1 MTKVRS
7 EYIKKMMAESHNLE
21 DKLKDV
27 AQSTINSILEEKT
40 NKNLRQIL
48 SEDEDSFSEEE
59 VDDDVTLGSSDASDK
74 EGASTAVDSTVDDDA
89 TADDDSADDSEW
101 DDLEKYKDEDGEYD
115 LRSMDKDELVK
126 VLKVMSPDDAVRIV
140 KNDDDTLTVTDESND
155 EEYELELDGDMDE
168 FDDEGDMDEF
178 DDEGDMDE
186 FGDDDEEI
194 EIEIDGDDDFDGDDV
209 DDEEEIEIV
218 PDDDDDEFE
227 IELDESNLGY
237 TDNYQ
242 KKTAMTTPDNHEPA
256 NPKSTYSMD
265 GGVPTGTEKPWVG
278 PKKKSPYDDD
288 VNEGCEN
295 ECGNIEEG
303 GHTVTQDGP
312 YSRGDSKTWTNDA
325 SHKTPRNGSRA
336 GVKEKGT
343 ADNMYSDVS
352 ESIKKKANQIF
363 LENKQLKALMGKL
376 QNQVNEAIVVNQS
389 LANVI
394 KIINENATTVN
405 EKKDILRRFNEC
417 STREESNKL
426 YSVISEELKREGKTH
441 SNVAGTINSQLSESR
456 DRAVETP
463 MFKSQDLSDTLNF
476 MSRLDAIK

>member
-59 VDDDVTLGSSDASDK
+59 VDDDVTLGSSDASDE
-74 EGASTAVDSTVDDDA
+74 EGTSIDADSA
-89 TADDDSADDSEW
+89 ADDDSADDSEW

-155 EEYELELDGDMDE
+155 EEYELELDDDMN
-168 FDDEGDMDEF
+168 
-178 DDEGDMDE
+178 E

-194 EIEIDGDDDFDGDDV
+194 EIEIGGDGDFGGDDV

-218 PDDDDDEFE
+218 PDDDDEFE
-227 IELDESNLGY
+227 VELDESNLGY

-256 NPKSTYSMD
+256 DPKSTYSMD

-295 ECGNIEEG
+295 ECGYIEEG
-303 GHTVTQDGP
+303 GEFGKVYARTSGKQRRNNSSGNGGQP
-312 YSRGDSKTWTNDA
+312 Y
-325 SHKTPRNGSRA
+325 GSRHNSVA
-336 GVKEKGT
+336 GEYEDYEG
-343 ADNMYSDVS
+343 SVS
-352 ESIKKKANQIF
+352 ESIKKKTNQIF

-417 STREESNKL
+417 TTREESNKL

>member
-168 FDDEGDMDEF
+168 FDDEGDM
-178 DDEGDMDE
+178 GE

>member
-59 VDDDVTLGSSDASDK
+59 VDDDVTLGSSDASDE
-74 EGASTAVDSTVDDDA
+74 EGTSIDADSA
-89 TADDDSADDSEW
+89 ADDDSADDSEW

-155 EEYELELDGDMDE
+155 EEYELELDDDMN
-168 FDDEGDMDEF
+168 DDMG
-178 DDEGDMDE
+178 E

-194 EIEIDGDDDFDGDDV
+194 EVEIGGDDDDFGGDDV
-209 DDEEEIEIV
+209 DGEEEIEIV
-218 PDDDDDEFE
+218 PDDDDEFE
-227 IELDESNLGY
+227 VELDESNLGY

-256 NPKSTYSMD
+256 DPKSTYSMD

-278 PKKKSPYDDD
+278 PKKKSPYDDE
-288 VNEGCEN
+288 VNEGCED
-295 ECGNIEEG
+295 ECGYIEEG
-303 GHTVTQDGP
+303 GHTVTQNGP
-312 YSRGDSKTWTNDA
+312 YSRGDGKTWTNDA

-376 QNQVNEAIVVNQS
+376 QSQVNEAIVVNQS

-417 STREESNKL
+417 TTREESNKL

>member
-59 VDDDVTLGSSDASDK
+59 VDDDVTLGSSDASDE

-168 FDDEGDMDEF
+168 FDDEGDM
-178 DDEGDMDE
+178 GE

>member
-59 VDDDVTLGSSDASDK
+59 VDDDVTLGSSDASDE
-74 EGASTAVDSTVDDDA
+74 EGTSIDADSA
-89 TADDDSADDSEW
+89 ADDDSADDSEW

-155 EEYELELDGDMDE
+155 EEYELELDDDMN
-168 FDDEGDMDEF
+168 DDMG
-178 DDEGDMDE
+178 E

-194 EIEIDGDDDFDGDDV
+194 EIEIGGDDDFGGDDV
-209 DDEEEIEIV
+209 DGEEDIEIV
-218 PDDDDDEFE
+218 PDDDDEFE
-227 IELDESNLGY
+227 VELDESNLGY

-256 NPKSTYSMD
+256 DPKSTYSMD

-295 ECGNIEEG
+295 ECGYIEEG
-303 GHTVTQDGP
+303 GEFGKVYARTSGKQRRNNSSGNGGQP
-312 YSRGDSKTWTNDA
+312 Y
-325 SHKTPRNGSRA
+325 GSRHNSVA
-336 GVKEKGT
+336 GEYEDYEG
-343 ADNMYSDVS
+343 SVS

-376 QNQVNEAIVVNQS
+376 QSQVNEAIVVNQS

-417 STREESNKL
+417 TTREDSNKL
-426 YSVISEELKREGKTH
+426 YAIISEELKREGKTH

>member
-59 VDDDVTLGSSDASDK
+59 VDDDVTLGSSDASDE
-74 EGASTAVDSTVDDDA
+74 EGTSIDADSA
-89 TADDDSADDSEW
+89 ADDDSADDSEW

-155 EEYELELDGDMDE
+155 EEYELELDDDMN
-168 FDDEGDMDEF
+168 
-178 DDEGDMDE
+178 E

-194 EIEIDGDDDFDGDDV
+194 EIEIGGDDDFDGDDV
-209 DDEEEIEIV
+209 DGEEEIEIV
-218 PDDDDDEFE
+218 PADDEFE
-227 IELDESNLGY
+227 VELDESNLGY

-256 NPKSTYSMD
+256 DPKSTYSMD

-295 ECGNIEEG
+295 ECGYIEEG
-303 GHTVTQDGP
+303 GEFGKVYARTSGKQRRNNSSGNGGQP
-312 YSRGDSKTWTNDA
+312 Y
-325 SHKTPRNGSRA
+325 GSRHNSVA
-336 GVKEKGT
+336 GEYEDYEG
-343 ADNMYSDVS
+343 SVS

-376 QNQVNEAIVVNQS
+376 QSQVNEAIVVNQS

-417 STREESNKL
+417 TTREDSNKL
-426 YSVISEELKREGKTH
+426 YAVISEELKREGKTH

>member
-74 EGASTAVDSTVDDDA
+74 EGTSTDVDS

-155 EEYELELDGDMDE
+155 EEYELELDDDMN
-168 FDDEGDMDEF
+168 DDMG
-178 DDEGDMDE
+178 E

-194 EIEIDGDDDFDGDDV
+194 EIEIGGDDDFNGDDV
-209 DDEEEIEIV
+209 DGEEEIEIV

-227 IELDESNLGY
+227 VELDESNLGY

-256 NPKSTYSMD
+256 DPKSTYSMD

-278 PKKKSPYDDD
+278 PKKKSPYDDE
-288 VNEGCEN
+288 VNEGCED
-295 ECGNIEEG
+295 ECGYIEEG
-303 GHTVTQDGP
+303 GHTVTQNGP
-312 YSRGDSKTWTNDA
+312 YSRGDGKTWTNDA

-376 QNQVNEAIVVNQS
+376 QSQVNEAIVVNQS

-417 STREESNKL
+417 TTREESNKL

>member
-59 VDDDVTLGSSDASDK
+59 VDDDVTLGSSDASDE
-74 EGASTAVDSTVDDDA
+74 EGASTEVGSTA
-89 TADDDSADDSEW
+89 GDDSADDSEW

-168 FDDEGDMDEF
+168 FNDEGDM
-178 DDEGDMDE
+178 GE

-218 PDDDDDEFE
+218 PDDDDDDDDEFE

-295 ECGNIEEG
+295 ECGYIEEG

-376 QNQVNEAIVVNQS
+376 QSQVNEAIVVNQS

-417 STREESNKL
+417 TTREDSNKL
-426 YSVISEELKREGKTH
+426 YAVISEELKREGKTH

-476 MSRLDAIK
+476 MNRLDAIK

>member
-178 DDEGDMDE
+178 
-186 FGDDDEEI
+186 GDDDEEI

-218 PDDDDDEFE
+218 PDDDDDDDEFE

-312 YSRGDSKTWTNDA
+312 YSRGDSKT
-325 SHKTPRNGSRA
+325 
-336 GVKEKGT
+336 
-343 ADNMYSDVS
+343 
-352 ESIKKKANQIF
+352 
-363 LENKQLKALMGKL
+363 
-376 QNQVNEAIVVNQS
+376 
-389 LANVI
+389 
-394 KIINENATTVN
+394 
-405 EKKDILRRFNEC
+405 
-417 STREESNKL
+417 
-426 YSVISEELKREGKTH
+426 
-441 SNVAGTINSQLSESR
+441 
-456 DRAVETP
+456 
-463 MFKSQDLSDTLNF
+463 
-476 MSRLDAIK
+476 

>member
-74 EGASTAVDSTVDDDA
+74 EGASTAVDSTVDDD
-89 TADDDSADDSEW
+89 SADDSEW

-168 FDDEGDMDEF
+168 FDDEGDM
-178 DDEGDMDE
+178 GE

-218 PDDDDDEFE
+218 PDDDEFE

>member
-59 VDDDVTLGSSDASDK
+59 VDDDVTLGSSDASDE
-74 EGASTAVDSTVDDDA
+74 EGASTDVDS

-155 EEYELELDGDMDE
+155 EEYELELDDDMN
-168 FDDEGDMDEF
+168 DDMG
-178 DDEGDMDE
+178 E

-194 EIEIDGDDDFDGDDV
+194 EIEIGGDDDFGGDDV
-209 DDEEEIEIV
+209 DGEEEIEIV
-218 PDDDDDEFE
+218 PDDDEFE
-227 IELDESNLGY
+227 VELDESNLGY

-256 NPKSTYSMD
+256 DPKSTYSMD

-278 PKKKSPYDDD
+278 PKKKSPYDDE
-288 VNEGCEN
+288 VNEGCED
-295 ECGNIEEG
+295 ECGYIEEG
-303 GHTVTQDGP
+303 GHTVTQNGP
-312 YSRGDSKTWTNDA
+312 YSRGDGKTWTNDA

-376 QNQVNEAIVVNQS
+376 QSQVNEAIVVNQS

-417 STREESNKL
+417 TTREESNKL

>member
-59 VDDDVTLGSSDASDK
+59 VDDDVTLGSSDASDE
-74 EGASTAVDSTVDDDA
+74 EGTSIDADS
-89 TADDDSADDSEW
+89 TADDDSADGSEW

-155 EEYELELDGDMDE
+155 EEYELELDDDMNEFGD
-168 FDDEGDMDEF
+168 DDDDM
-178 DDEGDMDE
+178 GE

-194 EIEIDGDDDFDGDDV
+194 EIEIGGDDDFGGDDV
-209 DDEEEIEIV
+209 DGEEEIEIV
-218 PDDDDDEFE
+218 PDDDEFE
-227 IELDESNLGY
+227 VELDESNLGY

-256 NPKSTYSMD
+256 DPKSTYSMD

-278 PKKKSPYDDD
+278 PKKKSPYDDE
-288 VNEGCEN
+288 VNEGCED
-295 ECGNIEEG
+295 ECGYIEEG
-303 GHTVTQDGP
+303 GHTVTQNGP
-312 YSRGDSKTWTNDA
+312 YSRGDGKTWTNDA

-376 QNQVNEAIVVNQS
+376 QSQVNEAIVVNQS

-417 STREESNKL
+417 TTREESNKL

>member
-59 VDDDVTLGSSDASDK
+59 VDDDVTLGSSDASDE
-74 EGASTAVDSTVDDDA
+74 EGTSTDVDS

-155 EEYELELDGDMDE
+155 EEYELELDDDMNEFGD
-168 FDDEGDMDEF
+168 DDDDM
-178 DDEGDMDE
+178 GE

-194 EIEIDGDDDFDGDDV
+194 EVEIGGDDDDFGGDDV
-209 DDEEEIEIV
+209 DGEEEIEIV

-227 IELDESNLGY
+227 VELDESNLGY

-256 NPKSTYSMD
+256 DPKSTYSMD
-265 GGVPTGTEKPWVG
+265 GGVPTGTSKPWVG
-278 PKKKSPYDDD
+278 PKKKSPYDDE
-288 VNEGCEN
+288 VNEGCED
-295 ECGNIEEG
+295 ECGYIEEG
-303 GHTVTQDGP
+303 GHTVTQNGP
-312 YSRGDSKTWTNDA
+312 YSRGDGKTWTNDA

>member
-59 VDDDVTLGSSDASDK
+59 VDDDVTLGSSDASDE
-74 EGASTAVDSTVDDDA
+74 EGTSIDADSA
-89 TADDDSADDSEW
+89 ADDDSADDSEW

-155 EEYELELDGDMDE
+155 EEYELELDDDMN
-168 FDDEGDMDEF
+168 
-178 DDEGDMDE
+178 E

-194 EIEIDGDDDFDGDDV
+194 EIEIGGDDDFDGDDV
-209 DDEEEIEIV
+209 DGEEDIEIV
-218 PDDDDDEFE
+218 PDDDDEFE
-227 IELDESNLGY
+227 VELDESNLGY

-256 NPKSTYSMD
+256 DPKSTYSMD

-295 ECGNIEEG
+295 ECGYIEEG
-303 GHTVTQDGP
+303 GEFGKVYARTSGKQRRNNSSGNGGQP
-312 YSRGDSKTWTNDA
+312 Y
-325 SHKTPRNGSRA
+325 GSRHNSVA
-336 GVKEKGT
+336 GEYEDYEG
-343 ADNMYSDVS
+343 SVS

-376 QNQVNEAIVVNQS
+376 QSQVNEAIVVNQS

-417 STREESNKL
+417 TTREDSNKL
-426 YSVISEELKREGKTH
+426 YAIISEELKREGKTH

>member
-74 EGASTAVDSTVDDDA
+74 EGTSIDADS

-155 EEYELELDGDMDE
+155 EEYELELDDDMN
-168 FDDEGDMDEF
+168 DDMG
-178 DDEGDMDE
+178 E

-194 EIEIDGDDDFDGDDV
+194 EIEIGGDDDFDGDDV
-209 DDEEEIEIV
+209 DGEEEIEIV
-218 PDDDDDEFE
+218 PDDDEFE
-227 IELDESNLGY
+227 VELDESNLGY

-256 NPKSTYSMD
+256 DPKSTYSMD

-278 PKKKSPYDDD
+278 PKKKSPYDDE
-288 VNEGCEN
+288 VNEGCED
-295 ECGNIEEG
+295 ECGYIEEG
-303 GHTVTQDGP
+303 GHTVTQNGP
-312 YSRGDSKTWTNDA
+312 YSRGDGKTWTNDA

-376 QNQVNEAIVVNQS
+376 QSQVNEAIVVNQS

-417 STREESNKL
+417 TTREESNKL

>member
-59 VDDDVTLGSSDASDK
+59 VDDDVTLGSSDASDE
-74 EGASTAVDSTVDDDA
+74 EGTSTDVDST
-89 TADDDSADDSEW
+89 ADDGSADDSEW

-155 EEYELELDGDMDE
+155 EEYELELDDDMN
-168 FDDEGDMDEF
+168 DDMG
-178 DDEGDMDE
+178 E

-194 EIEIDGDDDFDGDDV
+194 EIEIGGDDNFDGDDV
-209 DDEEEIEIV
+209 DGEEEIEIV
-218 PDDDDDEFE
+218 PDDDEFE
-227 IELDESNLGY
+227 VELDESNLGY

-256 NPKSTYSMD
+256 DPKSTYSMD

-278 PKKKSPYDDD
+278 PKKKSPYDDE
-288 VNEGCEN
+288 VNEGCED
-295 ECGNIEEG
+295 ECGYIEEG
-303 GHTVTQDGP
+303 GHTVTQNGP
-312 YSRGDSKTWTNDA
+312 YSRGDGKTWTNDA

-376 QNQVNEAIVVNQS
+376 QSQVNEAIVVNQS

-417 STREESNKL
+417 TTREESNKL

>member
-59 VDDDVTLGSSDASDK
+59 VDDDVTLGSSDASDE
-74 EGASTAVDSTVDDDA
+74 EGASTDVDS
-89 TADDDSADDSEW
+89 TADDDSADGSEW

-155 EEYELELDGDMDE
+155 EEYELELDDDMNEFGD
-168 FDDEGDMDEF
+168 DDDDM
-178 DDEGDMDE
+178 GE

-194 EIEIDGDDDFDGDDV
+194 EIEIGGDDDFDGDDV
-209 DDEEEIEIV
+209 DGEEEIEIV
-218 PDDDDDEFE
+218 PDDDEFE
-227 IELDESNLGY
+227 VELDESNLGY

-256 NPKSTYSMD
+256 DPKSTYSMD

-278 PKKKSPYDDD
+278 PKKKSPYDDE
-288 VNEGCEN
+288 VNEGCED
-295 ECGNIEEG
+295 ECGYIEEG
-303 GHTVTQDGP
+303 GHTVTQNGP
-312 YSRGDSKTWTNDA
+312 YSRGDGKTWTNDA

-376 QNQVNEAIVVNQS
+376 QSQVNEAIVVNQS

-417 STREESNKL
+417 TTREDSNKL
-426 YSVISEELKREGKTH
+426 YAVISEELKREGKTH

>member
-59 VDDDVTLGSSDASDK
+59 VDDNVTLGSSDASDE
-74 EGASTAVDSTVDDDA
+74 EGTSIDADS

-115 LRSMDKDELVK
+115 LRSMDKNELVK

-155 EEYELELDGDMDE
+155 EEYELELDDDMDE
-168 FDDEGDMDEF
+168 FDDEGDM
-178 DDEGDMDE
+178 GE

-209 DDEEEIEIV
+209 DGEEEIEIV
-218 PDDDDDEFE
+218 PDDDDDDEFE
-227 IELDESNLGY
+227 VELDESNLGY

-256 NPKSTYSMD
+256 DPKSTYSMD

-295 ECGNIEEG
+295 ECGYIEEG

-376 QNQVNEAIVVNQS
+376 QSQVNEAIVVNQS

>member
-59 VDDDVTLGSSDASDK
+59 VDDDVTLGSSDASDE
-74 EGASTAVDSTVDDDA
+74 EGASTDVDS

-155 EEYELELDGDMDE
+155 EEYELELDDDMN
-168 FDDEGDMDEF
+168 DDMG
-178 DDEGDMDE
+178 E

-194 EIEIDGDDDFDGDDV
+194 EIEIGGDDDFDGDDV
-209 DDEEEIEIV
+209 DGEEEIEIV

-227 IELDESNLGY
+227 VELDESNLGY

-256 NPKSTYSMD
+256 DPKSTYSMD

-278 PKKKSPYDDD
+278 PKKKSPYDDE
-288 VNEGCEN
+288 VNEGCED
-295 ECGNIEEG
+295 ECGYIEEG
-303 GHTVTQDGP
+303 GHTVTQNGP
-312 YSRGDSKTWTNDA
+312 YSRGDGKTWTNDA

-376 QNQVNEAIVVNQS
+376 QSQVNEAIVVNQS

-417 STREESNKL
+417 TTREESNKL

>member
-7 EYIKKMMAESHNLE
+7 EYIKKMMTESHNLE

-155 EEYELELDGDMDE
+155 EEYELELD
-168 FDDEGDMDEF
+168 GDMDEF

>member
-59 VDDDVTLGSSDASDK
+59 VDDDVTLGSSDASDE
-74 EGASTAVDSTVDDDA
+74 EGASTEVGSTA
-89 TADDDSADDSEW
+89 GDDSADDSEW

-168 FDDEGDMDEF
+168 FNDEGDM
-178 DDEGDMDE
+178 GE

-295 ECGNIEEG
+295 ECGYIEEG

-476 MSRLDAIK
+476 MNRLDAIK

>member
-59 VDDDVTLGSSDASDK
+59 VDDDVTLGSSDASDE
-74 EGASTAVDSTVDDDA
+74 EGASTDVDS

-155 EEYELELDGDMDE
+155 EEYELELDDDMN
-168 FDDEGDMDEF
+168 DDMG
-178 DDEGDMDE
+178 E

-194 EIEIDGDDDFDGDDV
+194 EIEIGGDDDFNGDDV
-209 DDEEEIEIV
+209 DGEEEIEIV
-218 PDDDDDEFE
+218 PDDDDEFE
-227 IELDESNLGY
+227 VELDESNLGY

-295 ECGNIEEG
+295 ECGYIEEG
-303 GHTVTQDGP
+303 GEFGKVYARTSGKQRRNNSSGNGGQP
-312 YSRGDSKTWTNDA
+312 Y
-325 SHKTPRNGSRA
+325 GSRHNSVA
-336 GVKEKGT
+336 GEYEDYEG
-343 ADNMYSDVS
+343 SVS

-363 LENKQLKALMGKL
+363 LENKQLKSLMGKL
-376 QNQVNEAIVVNQS
+376 QSQVNEAIVVNQS

-417 STREESNKL
+417 TTREESNKL

>member
-59 VDDDVTLGSSDASDK
+59 VDDDVTLGSSDASDE
-74 EGASTAVDSTVDDDA
+74 EGASTDVDSAAEVDS

-155 EEYELELDGDMDE
+155 EEYELELDDDMN
-168 FDDEGDMDEF
+168 DDMG
-178 DDEGDMDE
+178 E

-194 EIEIDGDDDFDGDDV
+194 EIEIGGDDDFDGDDV
-209 DDEEEIEIV
+209 DGEEEIEIV
-218 PDDDDDEFE
+218 PDDDDEFE
-227 IELDESNLGY
+227 VELDESNLGY

-256 NPKSTYSMD
+256 DPKSTYSMD

-278 PKKKSPYDDD
+278 PKKKSPYDDE
-288 VNEGCEN
+288 VNEGCED
-295 ECGNIEEG
+295 ECGYIEEG
-303 GHTVTQDGP
+303 GHTVTQNGP
-312 YSRGDSKTWTNDA
+312 YSRGDGKTWTNDA

-376 QNQVNEAIVVNQS
+376 QSQVNEAIVVNQS

-417 STREESNKL
+417 TTREESNKL

>member
-59 VDDDVTLGSSDASDK
+59 VDDDVTLGSSDASDE
-74 EGASTAVDSTVDDDA
+74 EGTSTDVDSAAEVDS

-155 EEYELELDGDMDE
+155 EEYELELDDDMN
-168 FDDEGDMDEF
+168 DDMG
-178 DDEGDMDE
+178 E

-194 EIEIDGDDDFDGDDV
+194 EIEIGGDDDFDGDDV
-209 DDEEEIEIV
+209 DGEEEIEIV
-218 PDDDDDEFE
+218 PDDDEFE
-227 IELDESNLGY
+227 VELDESNLGY

-278 PKKKSPYDDD
+278 PKKKSPYDDE
-288 VNEGCEN
+288 VNEGCED
-295 ECGNIEEG
+295 ECGYIEEG
-303 GHTVTQDGP
+303 GHTVTQNGP
-312 YSRGDSKTWTNDA
+312 YSRGDGKTWTNDA

-376 QNQVNEAIVVNQS
+376 QSQVNEAIVVNQS

-417 STREESNKL
+417 TTREESNKL

>member
-59 VDDDVTLGSSDASDK
+59 VDDDVTLGSSDASDE
-74 EGASTAVDSTVDDDA
+74 EGTSIDADS

-155 EEYELELDGDMDE
+155 EEYELELDDDMNEFGDDN
-168 FDDEGDMDEF
+168 DDMG
-178 DDEGDMDE
+178 E

-194 EIEIDGDDDFDGDDV
+194 EIEIGGDDDFDGDDV
-209 DDEEEIEIV
+209 DGEEEIEIV
-218 PDDDDDEFE
+218 PDDDDEFE
-227 IELDESNLGY
+227 VELDESNLGY

-256 NPKSTYSMD
+256 DPKSTYSMD

-295 ECGNIEEG
+295 ECGYIEEG
-303 GHTVTQDGP
+303 GEFGKVYARTSGKQRRNNSSGNGGQP
-312 YSRGDSKTWTNDA
+312 Y
-325 SHKTPRNGSRA
+325 GSRHNSVA
-336 GVKEKGT
+336 GEYEDYEG
-343 ADNMYSDVS
+343 SVS

-376 QNQVNEAIVVNQS
+376 QSQVNEAIVVNQS

-417 STREESNKL
+417 TTREDSNKL
-426 YSVISEELKREGKTH
+426 YAIISEELKREGKTH

>member
-74 EGASTAVDSTVDDDA
+74 EGTSTDVDS

-155 EEYELELDGDMDE
+155 EEYELELDDDMNEFGD
-168 FDDEGDMDEF
+168 DDDDM
-178 DDEGDMDE
+178 GE

-194 EIEIDGDDDFDGDDV
+194 EIEIGGDDDFGGDDV
-209 DDEEEIEIV
+209 DGEEEIEIV

-227 IELDESNLGY
+227 VELDESNLGY

-295 ECGNIEEG
+295 ECGYIEEG
-303 GHTVTQDGP
+303 GEFGKVYARTSGKQRRNNSSGNGGQP
-312 YSRGDSKTWTNDA
+312 Y
-325 SHKTPRNGSRA
+325 GSRHNSVA
-336 GVKEKGT
+336 GEYEDYEG
-343 ADNMYSDVS
+343 SVS

-363 LENKQLKALMGKL
+363 LENKQLKSLMGKL
-376 QNQVNEAIVVNQS
+376 QSQVNEAIVVNQS

-417 STREESNKL
+417 TTREESNKL

>member
-59 VDDDVTLGSSDASDK
+59 VDDDVTLGSSDASDE
-74 EGASTAVDSTVDDDA
+74 EGASTAVDSTVDDDDA

-178 DDEGDMDE
+178 
-186 FGDDDEEI
+186 GDDDEEI

-218 PDDDDDEFE
+218 PDDDDDDEFE

>member
-59 VDDDVTLGSSDASDK
+59 VDDDVTLGSSDASDE
-74 EGASTAVDSTVDDDA
+74 EGTSIDADS

-155 EEYELELDGDMDE
+155 EEYELELDDDMNEFGD
-168 FDDEGDMDEF
+168 DDDDM
-178 DDEGDMDE
+178 GE

-194 EIEIDGDDDFDGDDV
+194 EIEIGGDDDFDGDDV
-209 DDEEEIEIV
+209 DGEEDIEIV
-218 PDDDDDEFE
+218 PDDDDEFE
-227 IELDESNLGY
+227 VELDESNLGY

-256 NPKSTYSMD
+256 DPKSTYSMD

-295 ECGNIEEG
+295 ECGYIEEG
-303 GHTVTQDGP
+303 GEFGKVYARTSGKQRRNNSSGNGGQP
-312 YSRGDSKTWTNDA
+312 Y
-325 SHKTPRNGSRA
+325 GSRHNSVA
-336 GVKEKGT
+336 GEYEDYEG
-343 ADNMYSDVS
+343 SVS

-376 QNQVNEAIVVNQS
+376 QSQVNEAIVVNQS

-417 STREESNKL
+417 TTREDSNKL
-426 YSVISEELKREGKTH
+426 YAIISEELKREGKTH